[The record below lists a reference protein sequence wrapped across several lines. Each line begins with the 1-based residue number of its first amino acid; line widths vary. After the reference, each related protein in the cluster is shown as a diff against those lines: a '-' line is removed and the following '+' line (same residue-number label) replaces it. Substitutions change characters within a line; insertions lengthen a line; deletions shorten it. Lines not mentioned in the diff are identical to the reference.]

1 MNKKLKANFHLE
13 IKIYVNV
20 FLEMDT
26 TIQRKR
32 LVKYFAKKKCIAK
45 IKQKL
50 NKAKLTIVH
59 TVLVCNF

>member
-32 LVKYFAKKKCIAK
+32 LVKYFAKKKCITK

-50 NKAKLTIVH
+50 KKAKLYIVH